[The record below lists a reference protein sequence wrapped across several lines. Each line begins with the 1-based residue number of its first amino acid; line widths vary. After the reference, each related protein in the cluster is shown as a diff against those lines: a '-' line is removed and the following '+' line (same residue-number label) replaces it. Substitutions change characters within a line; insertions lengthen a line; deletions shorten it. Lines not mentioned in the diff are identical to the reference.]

1 MRTAIYVRV
10 ARATQ
15 SQPTLIERQL
25 NCLSA
30 HLVAGGGVEVTD
42 EHIFRDEGHSGVT
55 LDRPA
60 LNRLREHVRLGE
72 YERVLV
78 AEPSRL
84 SRDHTLLAVLVTE
97 FQRAG
102 CRIESPGLYG

>member
-10 ARATQ
+10 ACATQ
-15 SQPTLIERQL
+15 SQPSPIERQL
-25 NCLSA
+25 DRLSA
-30 HLVAGGGVEVTD
+30 HLVAGGEEVTD

-72 YERVLV
+72 YERILV
-78 AEPSRL
+78 TEPSRL
-84 SRDHTLLAVLVTE
+84 SRDHALLAVLFTE
-97 FQRAG
+97 FRRAG
-102 CRIESPGLYG
+102 CRIESPRLYG